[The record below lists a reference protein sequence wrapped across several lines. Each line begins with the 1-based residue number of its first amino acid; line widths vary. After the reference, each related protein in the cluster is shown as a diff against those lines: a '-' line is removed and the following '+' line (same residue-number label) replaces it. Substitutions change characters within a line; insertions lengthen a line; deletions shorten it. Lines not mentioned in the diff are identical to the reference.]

1 MLFLMSTSG
10 PREVQLRDHHPGELV
25 LQILR
30 ICERWTVINSSNKFQ
45 TRDVSKNLL
54 QFLTTYIKELTLD
67 KTKK

>member
-10 PREVQLRDHHPGELV
+10 HREVQLRDHHPGELV
-25 LQILR
+25 LQILQ

-54 QFLTTYIKELTLD
+54 QFLTTYIKELKLD